1 MNAAQATAPG
11 TVLLPQRRPWGRRE
25 PVAGSGR
32 DQYIDTLRA
41 LALVRVVT
49 YHTFGWAWLPVA
61 FPSMGIMFALGG
73 SLVAASLARAPGR
86 PGRVLRKRVRRLL
99 PPLWLY
105 GTVVVVLMAGH
116 GWTFTE
122 DVGARLDLR
131 GAFAWLIPLEQPP
144 GSAWGDDFVVPLWYI
159 RTYLWLLLLSPA
171 LYWLFRR
178 HPRATLL
185 APGVLLALLTAG
197 LLEASTA
204 TGDTLVHMGVFG
216 ACWILGFAHHDGAIG
231 RLPRRRTLLAGAA
244 LMALGVAWALTHQQ
258 PDSGWNIDDIDVA
271 DALYCAGA
279 VTLLLRLY
287 PRPGLLARVP
297 RLARLVAAMNA
308 RAMTIYLWGNLAIWA
323 ATPVLESNPWTVRL
337 EGPGWT
343 GQIAQYV
350 TAWLV
355 LAAAVL
361 AFGWAEDLAAGRPPR
376 LNPWPR
382 EALPRPP
389 APPAASAPT
398 APAALRAATRSP
410 RGPRWSSRLA
420 TPANG
425 LLAAALVVSLGLAW
439 RWTS

>member
-1 MNAAQATAPG
+1 VTGLHVAVPVTI
-11 TVLLPQRRPWGRRE
+11 LPRQRRPWGRRQRL
-25 PVAGSGR
+25 PDTGR
-32 DQYIDTLRA
+32 DQYIDSLRA

-86 PGRVLRKRVRRLL
+86 PGQVLRKRVRRLL

-105 GTVVVVLMAGH
+105 GAVVVAVMARH
-116 GWTFTE
+116 GWTFTD

-131 GAFAWLIPLEQPP
+131 GVLAWLVPLEQPP
-144 GSAWGDDFVVPLWYI
+144 GSAWGDDFVIPLWYI

-178 HPRATLL
+178 YPRATLL
-185 APGVLLALLTAG
+185 APGVLLALLATG

-204 TGDTLVHMGVFG
+204 TGDTLDHLGIFG
-216 ACWILGFAHHDGAIG
+216 ACWILGFAHHDGTIG
-231 RLPRRRTLLAGAA
+231 RLPRRRTLLGGAA
-244 LMALGVAWALTHQQ
+244 VMALGVAWALTHQQ
-258 PDSGWNIDDIDVA
+258 PDSGWNIDEIDVA

-279 VTLLLRLY
+279 VLLLLRLY
-287 PRPGLLARVP
+287 PRPAVLARLP
-297 RLARLVAAMNA
+297 RLARLVTAMNA

-343 GQIAQYV
+343 GQLAQYV

-355 LAAAVL
+355 LAVAVV
-361 AFGWAEDLAAGRPPR
+361 AVGWAEDVAAGRPPR
-376 LNPWPR
+376 INPWPR
-382 EALPRPP
+382 AALPHPG
-389 APPAASAPT
+389 AT
-398 APAALRAATRSP
+398 ATATATAGAGRR
-410 RGPRWSSRLA
+410 RGRPRWSPRIA
-420 TPANG
+420 TAAIR
-425 LLAAALVVSLGLAW
+425 LLAATLVLSLGLAW
-439 RWTS
+439 RGIP

>member
-1 MNAAQATAPG
+1 VNAAHVAVPG
-11 TVLLPQRRPWGRRE
+11 TILPRQRRSQGRGER
-25 PVAGSGR
+25 VADTGR
-32 DQYIDTLRA
+32 DQYIDSLRA

-105 GTVVVVLMAGH
+105 GSVVVVFMAWH
-116 GWTFTE
+116 GWTFTP
-122 DVGARLDLR
+122 DIGTRLDLR
-131 GAFAWLIPLEQPP
+131 GALAWLVPLEQPP
-144 GSAWGDDFVVPLWYI
+144 GSMWGDDFVVPLWYI

-178 HPRATLL
+178 YPRATLL

-197 LLEASTA
+197 LLESSTA
-204 TGDTLVHMGVFG
+204 TGDTLLHLGIFG
-216 ACWILGFAHHDGAIG
+216 ACWILGFAHHDGTIG
-231 RLPRRRTLLAGAA
+231 RLPRGRTLLCGASV
-244 LMALGVAWALTHQQ
+244 MALGVAWALTHRQ
-258 PDSGWNIDDIDVA
+258 PDTGWNIDDIDVA

-279 VTLLLRLY
+279 VLLLLRLY
-287 PRPGLLARVP
+287 PRPAVLARLP
-297 RLARLVAAMNA
+297 RLAKLVTAMNS
-308 RAMTIYLWGNLAIWA
+308 RAMTIYLWGNLAIWT
-323 ATPVLESNPWTVRL
+323 ATPVLDSNRWTARL

-343 GQIAQYV
+343 GKITQYV

-355 LAAAVL
+355 LAVAVV
-361 AFGWAEDLAAGRPPR
+361 AFGWAEDVAAGRPPR

-382 EALPRPP
+382 DARTHPPVPTGRTTPRRRL
-389 APPAASAPT
+389 S
-398 APAALRAATRSP
+398 
-410 RGPRWSSRLA
+410 WSSRTA
-420 TPANG
+420 TSAIG
-425 LLAAALVVSLGLAW
+425 VLGAALVVSLGVAW